1 MEFSHGNQPSI
12 WGTIY
17 GNTHLGHFSP
27 KIWDIMA
34 AMPGIYLSLHV
45 GWVRCKQLKPKL
57 RAGRSANWMIYFS
70 RFQSFRWPRFPQFRC
85 VWLLA
90 LRETLQC
97 RAGNDQVETAAIR
110 RCRDLGRPINAGYGH
125 PILRRNQHKVI
136 YRWHSLIASNNTG
149 YFPMKPLKF
158 PMARIENRPP
168 LREARRSGSPAIP
181 RAVVSPPWLQWIMGS
196 CRSLC
201 SGKTWILW
209 DAEDG
214 GIDFP
219 MCLCSKCWSYCKSF
233 LSGPSDSNPQGP
245 PHWGHSGGWFWFC
258 MPQGNC
264 MRPPK
269 NKDSWDHVWYPMEL
283 ACSCISDQSS
293 GGKCPDSALESQ
305 KLRQL
310 ISNSSKLRTCMNQS
324 DGPPTRGICM
334 WQYHL
339 GLIQCILSRGPK
351 QVSPGHGDLWVYHC
365 DVPGNN
371 GPLIQVVPGQAAG
384 GNFKFKTPIAYRAE
398 QELCL

>member
-34 AMPGIYLSLHV
+34 AMPGISLSLHV

-233 LSGPSDSNPQGP
+233 VWTFGFKSAASTTLRSFWWMILVLHAPRELHATSEEQGFL
-245 PHWGHSGGWFWFC
+245 G
-258 MPQGNC
+258 
-264 MRPPK
+264 
-269 NKDSWDHVWYPMEL
+269 
-283 ACSCISDQSS
+283 SC
-293 GGKCPDSALESQ
+293 
-305 KLRQL
+305 L
-310 ISNSSKLRTCMNQS
+310 ISYGTCMFLYFWSKQWRQMPWLSVGVTKIGSTHFQLLKIENLYEPVRWTAHTWHLYVAIPS
-324 DGPPTRGICM
+324 WLNSMHLEPRPETGLTRIRRSV
-334 WQYHL
+334 
-339 GLIQCILSRGPK
+339 GLP
-351 QVSPGHGDLWVYHC
+351 LWC
-365 DVPGNN
+365 
-371 GPLIQVVPGQAAG
+371 AW
-384 GNFKFKTPIAYRAE
+384 K
-398 QELCL
+398 